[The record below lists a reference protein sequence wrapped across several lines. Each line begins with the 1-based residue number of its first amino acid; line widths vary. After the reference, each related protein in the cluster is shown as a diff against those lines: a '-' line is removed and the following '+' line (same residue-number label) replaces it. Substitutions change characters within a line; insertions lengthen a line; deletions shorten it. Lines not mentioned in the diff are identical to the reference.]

1 MHLEDYS
8 TGRDEVEV
16 FCGSHI
22 PEKSERKD
30 GVLWSIGQG
39 KSKTKIFIRSLTQN
53 AKKHW
58 KGNCYNG
65 VGHHELMEEF
75 GEKPLKRVKRND

>member
-1 MHLEDYS
+1 MHLEDFS
-8 TGRDEVEV
+8 TKRKEIEV

-30 GVLWSIGQG
+30 GVLWYIGCG
-39 KSKTKIFIRSLTQN
+39 KTRSRIFVRSLTEN

-65 VGHHELMEEF
+65 ECEPIEIFGKEL
-75 GEKPLKRVKRND
+75 KKDKNK